1 MTPRRLFVK
10 VRPLAGAVALGAL
23 AAGGAYGQVAPRG
36 GDVITPESSQE
47 APADI
52 GIRAHTNLR
61 MFVPRGGMGN
71 AQPPSFSGE
80 ARPEE
85 SPPYAGYLYE
95 TPASLGCVDKL
106 VSSLVA
112 GCNPN
117 TVSSDPTGGG
127 RAIAIGDAYH
137 YQTAMHDL
145 QVF

>member
-23 AAGGAYGQVAPRG
+23 ATGGAYGQTTPRG
-36 GDVITPESSQE
+36 GEVIIPESSHE
-47 APADI
+47 DAADI

-85 SPPYAGYLYE
+85 SPPMRGISMRRRPRSA
-95 TPASLGCVDKL
+95 ASI
-106 VSSLVA
+106 SSY
-112 GCNPN
+112 P
-117 TVSSDPTGGG
+117 
-127 RAIAIGDAYH
+127 RR
-137 YQTAMHDL
+137 
-145 QVF
+145 